1 MADGDHCHSILI
13 NGDHIIFN
21 RPMFL
26 SIYYEQRGDVFVP
39 GGLLLSFWDNHR
51 REEPNQA
58 ERPVPPL
65 QPTAAN
71 DEPHPPALPVV
82 PLEPLEEP
90 EEFLLYDYYD
100 TEYSDTE
107 DSDTEDSDLEVGGD
121 ENKEGGDEKDQI
133 DQNSVKEEEVDKSCD
148 GGSKKRPREDKE
160 EEEGRSAQRFC
171 HECDCVLEKFQNQ
184 PAAAAGNQDA
194 FRDEE
199 NGVVDGESMK
209 VNKNPDGQEDSEE
222 KLLPKGS
229 TKGGEDKEDVEDS
242 KNALPLHS

>member
-1 MADGDHCHSILI
+1 
-13 NGDHIIFN
+13 
-21 RPMFL
+21 MFL

-51 REEPNQA
+51 REEQNQA

-107 DSDTEDSDLEVGGD
+107 DSDTEDSDLEVGLD
-121 ENKEGGDEKDQI
+121 ENKEGG
-133 DQNSVKEEEVDKSCD
+133 DQNSVKEEEADKSYD
-148 GGSKKRPREDKE
+148 GGSKKRAREDNE
-160 EEEGRSAQRFC
+160 EEEGRSARRFC
-171 HECDCVLEKFQNQ
+171 RECDCVLGKFQNQ
-184 PAAAAGNQDA
+184 PTVAAGKQDI

-199 NGVVDGESMK
+199 NGVVDGESIK
-209 VNKNPDGQEDSEE
+209 VNKNPDGQEDNEE

-229 TKGGEDKEDVEDS
+229 TKGGEDKEDAEDS
-242 KNALPLHS
+242 KNALPLHSWQPQTRHTGGVSSHFASK

>member
-39 GGLLLSFWDNHR
+39 GGLLLSFWDNHW

-65 QPTAAN
+65 QPIAVN

-82 PLEPLEEP
+82 PLENSEEP

-107 DSDTEDSDLEVGGD
+107 DSDTEDSDLEVGHD
-121 ENKEGGDEKDQI
+121 ENKKGGDEKDQT
-133 DQNSVKEEEVDKSCD
+133 DQNSVKEEEVDKSHG
-148 GGSKKRPREDKE
+148 GGSKKRAREDDE
-160 EEEGRSAQRFC
+160 EEEGRSAQHFC
-171 HECDCVLEKFQNQ
+171 RECDCVLEKNQ
-184 PAAAAGNQDA
+184 PTAAAGNQDVL
-194 FRDEE
+194 RDEE
-199 NGVVDGESMK
+199 NGVVDGESIK
-209 VNKNPDGQEDSEE
+209 VNKKPDGQEDNEE
-222 KLLPKGS
+222 KLLPKES
-229 TKGGEDKEDVEDS
+229 TKGGEDKEDVEDG